1 MKRHIH
7 VHTAEA
13 SLRHYW
19 SMFNGTKKDFSEVES
34 QFELTFHEQ
43 FTHIFQ
49 DGRILTREE
58 TKQHHTN
65 HLAKGSII
73 SIIHFKVVSPDYAD
87 VQFSVK
93 NDEECQ
99 VFRVLFTIKDNKL
112 LKAQLVDVD
121 TVMQ

>member
-1 MKRHIH
+1 MST
-7 VHTAEA
+7 TAET
-13 SLRHYW
+13 SLRQYW
-19 SMFNGTKKDFSEVES
+19 SMFNGTKKDFSEVEP
-34 QFELTFHEQ
+34 QFDLTFHEQ

-49 DGRILTREE
+49 DGRILTREQ

-65 HLAKGSII
+65 HLAKGSTI
-73 SIIHFKVVSPDYAD
+73 SIIHFKVASPNDAD

-99 VFRVLFTIKDNKL
+99 VFRVLFAIKDNKL
-112 LKAQLVDVD
+112 QKAQLTDVD

>member
-1 MKRHIH
+1 MS
-7 VHTAEA
+7 TSAEA
-13 SLRHYW
+13 SLRQYW
-19 SMFNGTKKDFSEVES
+19 SMFNGAKKDLSDVES
-34 QFELTFHEQ
+34 QFDLTFHEQ

-49 DGRILTREE
+49 DGRILNREQ

-65 HLAKGSII
+65 HLAKGSTI
-73 SIIHFKVVSPDYAD
+73 SIIHFKVVSPTNAD
-87 VQFSVK
+87 VQFSAK

-112 LKAQLVDVD
+112 QKAQLVDVD